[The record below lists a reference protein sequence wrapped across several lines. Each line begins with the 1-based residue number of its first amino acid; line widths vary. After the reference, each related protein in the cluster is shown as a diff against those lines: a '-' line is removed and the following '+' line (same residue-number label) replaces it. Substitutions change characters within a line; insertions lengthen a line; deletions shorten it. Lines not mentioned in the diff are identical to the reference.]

1 MKTGVFLRQSDIVT
15 HIETCIRERVHV
27 FVWEGAA
34 PGLSCPGAGR

>member
-1 MKTGVFLRQSDIVT
+1 MRTGVFLRQSDNVT

-34 PGLSCPGAGR
+34 PGLSFQGADR